1 MVFYFIIYK
10 YGKNTLCIF
19 QIASYCAPQ
28 YRLQTT
34 MSENQTTLS
43 KSKINQLNAVGTVEG
58 KTMGKSRTDIYN
70 KIINTFQLI
79 LAISKL

>member
-34 MSENQTTLS
+34 ISET
-43 KSKINQLNAVGTVEG
+43 KRPCRKGKINQLNAVGTVEG

-70 KIINTFQLI
+70 KL
-79 LAISKL
+79 